1 MTVEM
6 EFLDPDTSLFKQFLE
21 LTSAVSEQGRILL
34 EEGIHNWPPGVDDQI
49 TYFGEAYDH
58 HESYREFS

>member
-34 EEGIHNWPPGVDDQI
+34 EEGIHNWPPGVTDQI
-49 TYFGEAYDH
+49 TYFGEAYDF
-58 HESYREFS
+58 HESFREC